1 MKKILLVLVLLAVA
15 AAAAY
20 LAAGRAD
27 GPAIDIVRPVT
38 VVGTAG
44 TLEVAVDT
52 PGGRLTRLD
61 VVLVQGDREVPLY
74 SLAGAGAGTGTLL
87 QESAERVRLTRGIGR
102 AELPELAAGPARLV
116 VRAARSVLFGL
127 RTVETEAARDFTVDL
142 DPPRVAVLS
151 THHYI
156 NHGGSEFVVYRVT
169 PAEAQSG
176 VQVGEVA
183 YPGFAASGAHL
194 GGVSITDPEVRVAF
208 FALLYDQDQETAIS
222 VYARDEAGNAVSV
235 PIDHRAFAK
244 PFRRSQIDLADGFLA
259 RVVPPILERVP
270 DLAAP
275 DGGLVASFLGIN
287 GELRRRNAET
297 IAGFASQT
305 SSDTLWSGA
314 FEQLANTKVE
324 SSFADHR
331 TYFYKGQEVD
341 QQVHL
346 GFDLASTAHAP
357 VHAGN
362 SGAVLHADYLGIYG
376 NTVILDHGMG
386 VQSLY
391 AHLSS
396 FAVKPGDRVDKDQVL
411 GRSGQSGLAGGD
423 HLHFTMIIGGQM
435 VSPMEWWDA
444 HWIEDR
450 ILRKLRE
457 AAGS

>member
-1 MKKILLVLVLLAVA
+1 MNKTLLALVALAVA

-20 LAAGRAD
+20 LVAGRAD

-38 VVGTAG
+38 VVGAAG

-74 SLAGAGAGTGTLL
+74 SLAGAGAGTLQ
-87 QESAERVRLTRGIGR
+87 QESAERVRLTQDIGR

-142 DPPRVAVLS
+142 EPPRVMVLS
-151 THHYI
+151 TYHYI

-169 PAEAQSG
+169 PAEAESG
-176 VQVGEVA
+176 VQVGEVV
-183 YPGFAASGAHL
+183 YPGFAASGVHL
-194 GGVSITDPEVRVAF
+194 AGVSITDPEVRVAF

-235 PIDHRAFAK
+235 PIDRRAFAK
-244 PFRRSQIDLADGFLA
+244 PFRRSRIDLSDGFLA

-270 DLAAP
+270 DLTAP
-275 DGGLVASFLGIN
+275 GGELVASFLGIN
-287 GELRRRNAET
+287 GELRRRNAE
-297 IAGFASQT
+297 AVASFASQT

-357 VHAGN
+357 VHAAN
-362 SGAVLHADYLGIYG
+362 SGVVVHADYLGIYG
-376 NTVILDHGMG
+376 NTVILDHGLG

-396 FAVKPGDRVDKDQVL
+396 FAVKPGDRVDKGRVL
-411 GRSGQSGLAGGD
+411 GRSGQTGLAGGD

-435 VSPMEWWDA
+435 ASPMEWWDP